1 MQNTI
6 SLTIFYSLLF
16 AMGGAPTIAM
26 LIIQSQPHDAA
37 MLYQIFIGLSVM
49 VACVLVPLILLQN
62 GYLWWRRKDE
72 QLAERIRPLMHTY
85 LGLNIGCLVFWVL
98 YQFTAA

>member
-26 LIIQSQPHDAA
+26 LLIQSQPYDPNL
-37 MLYQIFIGLSVM
+37 LYPIFIGLTVM
-49 VACVLVPLILLQN
+49 VACVLVPLMLLQN
-62 GYLWWRRKDE
+62 GYLWWRRKD
-72 QLAERIRPLMHTY
+72 QQFAQRLDGLKYVY
-85 LGLNIGCLVFWVL
+85 LWLNAGCLVFWL
-98 YQFTAA
+98 WYQWGL